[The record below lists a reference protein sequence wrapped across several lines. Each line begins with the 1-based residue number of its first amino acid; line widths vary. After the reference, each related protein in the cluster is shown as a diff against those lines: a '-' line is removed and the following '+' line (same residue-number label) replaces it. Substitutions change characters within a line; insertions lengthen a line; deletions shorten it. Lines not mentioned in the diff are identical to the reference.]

1 VDPGLGFGALQ
12 GENRDANFSGM
23 EAAFCRLYYM
33 NIVSIQDGTA
43 NILHN
48 PAENVRM
55 TPMVRR
61 PQQQTLSI
69 RVSEALRD
77 FLERSKQV
85 IAVGRG
91 ESVSTSDVAKILLE
105 SAKDDRLD
113 FRLEAAEL
121 QRSPS
126 ESLWSIRRKWEQKLD
141 LTRAEWIFLAQYV
154 QVACEELSQNPETP
168 SADSFA
174 VLLEALRAIRD
185 LRIERGI
192 GLDRFYLENLG
203 SLEGDSFLNDRQLD
217 PDIVPRVIDKW
228 IQQLRSSPKAARPA
242 FAGRAFYVAIRDERF
257 SDLVAVNR
265 ALSCYLDTLY
275 RLAARGH
282 WIKEHRPVRGAT
294 NPAILSDIVTPVS
307 SGNLRISIA
316 ITSEGDLSILL
327 RIVDRDLMYPVA
339 TYPEIREF
347 ITMLDRFKQN
357 QVWRGTTFYAFTAQE
372 KESDPARIYF
382 RRSSDGVTLG
392 FSLEEWH
399 TMKNLFA
406 KLFRTPSMQRLSAEL
421 SLVYGEF

>member
-1 VDPGLGFGALQ
+1 
-12 GENRDANFSGM
+12 
-23 EAAFCRLYYM
+23 
-33 NIVSIQDGTA
+33 
-43 NILHN
+43 
-48 PAENVRM
+48 
-55 TPMVRR
+55 MVRR

-126 ESLWSIRRKWEQKLD
+126 ESLWGIRRKWEQKLD

-154 QVACEELSQNPETP
+154 QAACEELSRNPETP

-174 VLLEALRAIRD
+174 VLLEALCAVRK
-185 LRIERGI
+185 LRTERGV
-192 GLDRFYLENLG
+192 GLDRYYLENLG
-203 SLEGDSFLNDRQLD
+203 SLEGESFLNDRQLD

-228 IQQLRSSPKAARPA
+228 IQQLRSSPKSARPA
-242 FAGRAFYVAIRDERF
+242 FAGRAFYVAIRDEKF
-257 SDLVAVNR
+257 SDLVAVNK
-265 ALSCYLDTLY
+265 ALFCYLDTLY

-282 WIKEHRPVRGAT
+282 WIKEHRPLRSAT
-294 NPAILSDIVTPVS
+294 KPAILSDIVAPVS

-327 RIVDRDLMYPVA
+327 RIVDRDLMYPL
-339 TYPEIREF
+339 TPYPEIREF
-347 ITMLDRFKQN
+347 MTMLDRFKQN
-357 QVWRGTTFYAFTAQE
+357 QVWHGTTFYAFAAQE

-399 TMKNLFA
+399 AMKNLFA
-406 KLFRTPSMQRLSAEL
+406 KLFRIPSIQRLSAEL